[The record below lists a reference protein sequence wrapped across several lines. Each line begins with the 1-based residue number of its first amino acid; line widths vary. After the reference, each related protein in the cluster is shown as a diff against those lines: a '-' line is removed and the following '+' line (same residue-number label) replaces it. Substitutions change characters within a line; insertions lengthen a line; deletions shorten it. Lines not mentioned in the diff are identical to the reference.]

1 MIGGKKIS
9 TSYII
14 LIACV
19 LGVGIGLFGINY
31 WHATKCTSDKSPQ
44 DYEDM
49 ISALNRRLLQAE
61 SQVDMVMNPLRL
73 SDVV

>member
-14 LIACV
+14 LIAV
-19 LGVGIGLFGINY
+19 ILGVGIGLFGINY

-61 SQVDMVMNPLRL
+61 SQVDLGMHLLRQL
-73 SDVV
+73 AIV